1 MIDYKAT
8 RDAVGEALIEKG
20 LTNDRIVVLTADLK
34 ESTRVNLFAEKF
46 TERFF
51 DCGVAEQAMVTIA
64 SGMANY
70 GKIPFITS
78 FAVFVPG
85 RTWEQIRTSI
95 CLNDVPVKIIGGHTG
110 LSAVLDGGNHQML
123 EDIALMRSLPN
134 IVVIV
139 PADYLETKK
148 AVIEA
153 VGNRKPTYIR
163 VVREATA
170 VFTTPKSSF
179 KIGKAEVLFETRNPQ
194 VTIIACGPLV
204 YEALV
209 AAKQLEKSGID
220 TLVINNHTVKPMDE
234 RTIIHAA
241 KITGAVVTV
250 EEHQV
255 MGGMGS
261 AVAEVLAKNF
271 PVPMEF
277 IGMPD
282 SFGESGKYD
291 ELLKKYGLTAK
302 NIVEAVKKVII
313 RKNV

>member
-1 MIDYKAT
+1 MINYKTT
-8 RDAVGEALIEKG
+8 RDAVGEALFEKG

-34 ESTRVNLFAEKF
+34 ESTRVNSFAEKF
-46 TERFF
+46 PERFF
-51 DCGVAEQAMVTIA
+51 DCGVAEQVMVTVA

-70 GKIPFITS
+70 GKIPFVTS

-85 RTWEQIRTSI
+85 RTWEQIRTAV
-95 CLNDVPVKIIGGHTG
+95 CLNNVPVKIIGSHAG
-110 LSAVLDGGNHQML
+110 LSAVLDGGNHQCL

-134 IVVIV
+134 MVVV
-139 PADYLETKK
+139 APADYLETKK

-153 VGNRKPTYIR
+153 VGNRRPTYIR
-163 VVREATA
+163 VEREPTA
-170 VFTTPKSSF
+170 VFSIAKSPF
-179 KIGKAEVLFETRNPQ
+179 KIGRAETLWKTRNPK
-194 VTIIACGPLV
+194 VAIIACGTLV
-204 YEALV
+204 YEALT
-209 AAKQLEKSGID
+209 AAKELEKSGID
-220 TLVINNHTVKPMDE
+220 TLVINNHTIKPIDE
-234 RTIIHAA
+234 RAVIHAA

-277 IGMPD
+277 VGVQN
-282 SFGESGKYD
+282 SFGESGKYE

-302 NIVEAVKKVII
+302 NIIEAVKKVLV
-313 RKNV
+313 RCG